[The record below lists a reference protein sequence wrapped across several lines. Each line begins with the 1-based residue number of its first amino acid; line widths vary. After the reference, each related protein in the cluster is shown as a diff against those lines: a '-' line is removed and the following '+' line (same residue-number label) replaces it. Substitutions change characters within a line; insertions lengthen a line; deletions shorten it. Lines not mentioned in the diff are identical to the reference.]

1 MVPKGESIAPLGS
14 LKDVG
19 VVAVTDC
26 PNSPAN
32 NEIFTNAIKY
42 AKMFGLAV
50 IDFPQDSYL
59 SKNSDAHESPL
70 SLKMGLAGNPRM
82 SRRNGSATSNFD
94 CKASGCANTP

>member
-1 MVPKGESIAPLGS
+1 MPNTKPYSDSPATIRYIQDRIKQTSQIKVYLSGCLTLGSKGESIAPLGS

-50 IDFPQDSYL
+50 IDFPQDSL
-59 SKNSDAHESPL
+59 LIQK
-70 SLKMGLAGNPRM
+70 
-82 SRRNGSATSNFD
+82 
-94 CKASGCANTP
+94 